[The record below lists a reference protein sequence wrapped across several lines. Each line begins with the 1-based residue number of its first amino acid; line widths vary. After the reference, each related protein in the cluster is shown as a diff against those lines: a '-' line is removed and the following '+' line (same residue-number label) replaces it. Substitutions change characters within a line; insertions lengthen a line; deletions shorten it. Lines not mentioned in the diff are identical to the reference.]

1 MPALYSLNSSSTRLL
16 ISVDNN
22 SPSNTLPALG
32 PILTAAMHSYQCG
45 DATGS
50 LALLQTAVAPG
61 RSPAEVR
68 RIQSASGA
76 MLAELGEWRKAEEQL
91 SSAKAI
97 AREIGDSAGE
107 LTVEQNL
114 SALYLAQWRYREVL
128 ERTTGI
134 TFCADDLPSEV
145 QDKRGLLLNRAAA
158 AVALRAGSIGK
169 AACTTVLTSLR
180 LTTAT
185 PDMRSI
191 MQMSIATH
199 YLVRCHLF
207 SGNTG
212 DAQAAMKEIQAIPM
226 SGLAHYHRE
235 LARAAVDAETGL
247 YGPARDRL
255 RALIDDPKTP
265 RGVVRDACSIL
276 LRAEQLAG
284 DSEAVLAV
292 LEHLAATVVAHRKH
306 LLLDGLSMQ
315 EETAPALYNMHSA
328 RGANPSRDRLF
339 AQMET
344 IIRASEPD
352 HLFQQRQF
360 HSLIASR
367 FAEFI
372 GYGGVFA
379 EEIRRGTISRNVG
392 AFLHSSHEIQ
402 GAALAQTVRRIHLR
416 DTLRIFEDV
425 GIAPDSTEHKIAAQ
439 QWERWDG
446 AGTLGLRGSKVAR
459 EALLVGICG
468 EYVDALLHGGLSL
481 RSHREAVL
489 ALAKTCDHEFP
500 DRMVMDFGIFV
511 DALWKRGFEKGPTI
525 RDAISILQ
533 MLDVDNFDS
542 SITPT

>member
-1 MPALYSLNSSSTRLL
+1 MEKAVNSPSPPALEPILAAALRSYQSGDAQGSLSLL
-16 ISVDNN
+16 ISADV
-22 SPSNTLPALG
+22 SGRP
-32 PILTAAMHSYQCG
+32 LT
-45 DATGS
+45 
-50 LALLQTAVAPG
+50 
-61 RSPAEVR
+61 EVR
-68 RIQSASGA
+68 RLHSATGA
-76 MLAELGEWRKAEEQL
+76 MLLELGEWRKAESHLLHAQKVACEL
-91 SSAKAI
+91 
-97 AREIGDSAGE
+97 GDALGK
-107 LTVEQNL
+107 LAVEQNITL
-114 SALYLAQWRYREVL
+114 LLLHQWRFREVIDK
-128 ERTTGI
+128 TSGI
-134 TFCADDLPSEV
+134 VFQGTDSPQET

-158 AVALRAGSIGK
+158 AVAIRSGSVGK
-169 AACTTVLTSLR
+169 AACISVLTSLR
-180 LTTAT
+180 LGTANQ
-185 PDMRSI
+185 DMRWT
-191 MQMSIATH
+191 MQTSIATH
-199 YLVRCHLF
+199 YLVRCYLF

-255 RALIDDPKTP
+255 RTLIDDTKTP

-292 LEHLAATVVAHRKH
+292 LERLAATVVAHRKH

-339 AQMET
+339 SQMET

-425 GIAPDSTEHKIAAQ
+425 GIASDSTEHKIASQ

-446 AGTLGLRGSKVAR
+446 AGPLGLRGPKVAR

-481 RSHREAVL
+481 RSHREAIL
-489 ALAKTCDHEFP
+489 SLAKTCDHEFP

-511 DALWKRGFEKGPTI
+511 DALWKRGFEKGPSI

>member
-1 MPALYSLNSSSTRLL
+1 MVDVAIVDKTVATPPAL
-16 ISVDNN
+16 
-22 SPSNTLPALG
+22 A
-32 PILTAAMHSYQCG
+32 PIFAAAARRYQDG
-45 DATGS
+45 DASGS
-50 LALLQTAVAPG
+50 LAILLAAMDPQRTP
-61 RSPAEVR
+61 SEVR
-68 RIQSASGA
+68 RLKSATGA
-76 MLAELGEWRKAEEQL
+76 MLLELGEWRKAEELL
-91 SSAKAI
+91 SSAKVI
-97 AREIGDSAGE
+97 AREIGDAAGA
-107 LTVEQNL
+107 LTVDQNI
-114 SALYLAQWRYREVL
+114 SALLLAQWRYREVL
-128 ERTTGI
+128 ERTAGVA
-134 TFCADDLPSEV
+134 FGEADTVTEV

-158 AVALRAGSIGK
+158 AVALRSGSVGK
-169 AACTTVLTSLR
+169 VACTTVLTSLR

-191 MQMSIATH
+191 MQTSIATH

-207 SGNTG
+207 SGNTV
-212 DAQAAMKEIQAIPM
+212 DAQAVLYEIQAVPM

-247 YGPARDRL
+247 YGVARDRL
-255 RALIDDPKTP
+255 RALIDDTKTP

-292 LEHLAATVVAHRKH
+292 LERLAATVVAHRKH

-392 AFLHSSHEIQ
+392 AFLHSGHEIQ

-425 GIAPDSTEHKIAAQ
+425 GIAPDSTEHKIASQ

-446 AGTLGLRGSKVAR
+446 AGTLGLRGPKVAR
-459 EALLVGICG
+459 EALLVGICA

-481 RSHREAVL
+481 RSHREAIL
-489 ALAKTCDHEFP
+489 SLAKTCDHEFP

-511 DALWKRGFEKGPTI
+511 DALWKRGFEKGPSI